1 MTTYTGANIQDLE
14 SIHPLEPIRRLPGM
28 YIGNNGVYG
37 LHHLVFEAIDNSIDE
52 ILNGYGR
59 QVSVTIHPDG
69 SLSVEDDGR
78 GIPVDYNPQARMSA
92 LTLALTKRHAGGKFR
107 QEGQQDAYLSGSGGL
122 HGIGIKATN
131 AFSEWLVVEVRRHG
145 FTFRQ
150 RFEQGGTPVTP
161 VEIDNLGRI
170 IGQVDAR
177 TDWQVDKKSGLA
189 TKLTVNKKPVVI
201 KPDPKLGS
209 GTKLHFQPHRP
220 WFDRTMDWPTGSVPW
235 DFTRLET
242 RLQQLAHL
250 HPGVRI
256 ELADLRGHRKD
267 HKHRLFESKN
277 GLVDYVAEL
286 NDGLAV
292 LHKPIRFSG
301 SQDVTAAVGEN
312 GSARTETLGK
322 IGVEV
327 VLQYA
332 SDDTSIIS
340 FVNSIPTPQGGT
352 AVSGFQSGLT
362 RAVNQFGG
370 DKKLLK
376 RGNVK
381 GDDLLL
387 GLTAIINVTMTLTP
401 QFSSQT
407 KEQLTTSEAQGIA
420 ASITYENLLAY
431 LNKNIPVGK
440 TIIAQAEA
448 AARGREAAKAARAL
462 VIRKS
467 ALEVSELPGKLA
479 DVARDTPREKTMLFI
494 VEGDSAGGSC
504 KQGRD
509 RRYHAILPLRGKIAN
524 TEALPLTKMIGDKGG
539 NAEIKALVSAIGG
552 GIGRDFEA
560 AGMRYGGVA
569 ILTDADVDGAHIRT
583 LLLTFFWRHMRA
595 MVEAGRLYIA
605 TPPLYRLAKGKQ
617 TQYAYTDEEKD
628 ELLAKWGDGATVQRY
643 KGLGEMNPD
652 QLRETVFALKGGEV
666 LNDHLLQVQVE
677 DPHHAG
683 RVMGTLMGKAV
694 EPRRVWL
701 FKTWAGEAEAV
712 DSADDVEAGEE

>member
-1 MTTYTGANIQDLE
+1 MSGYTGKNIQDLE

-52 ILNGYGR
+52 ILNGYGK
-59 QVSVTIHPDG
+59 QVIVTIHPDG

-78 GIPVDYNPQARMSA
+78 GIPVDYSSQAKMSA

-131 AFSEWLVVEVRRHG
+131 AFSEWMVVEVRRHG

-150 RFEQGGTPVTP
+150 RFEGGGTPVGP
-161 VEIDNLGRI
+161 VEIDNIGRI
-170 IGQVDAR
+170 IGQVDAK
-177 TDWQVDKKSGLA
+177 TNWEVDRKSGLA
-189 TKLTVNKKPVVI
+189 TKLTISKKPVAI
-201 KPDPKLGS
+201 KPDRRLGS
-209 GTKLHFQPHRP
+209 GTRLHFRPHRP
-220 WFDRTMDWPTGSVPW
+220 WFDRTMEWPKDTVPW
-235 DFTRLET
+235 DFLRLET

-256 ELADLRGHRKD
+256 ELTDLRGHRKD
-267 HKHRLFESKN
+267 HKHRVFESKN
-277 GLVDYVAEL
+277 GLIDYVADL
-286 NDGLAV
+286 NSGLTV

-301 SQDVTAAVGEN
+301 SQEVTATVGEN
-312 GSARTETLGK
+312 GNTRTESLGK
-322 IGVEV
+322 VTVEV

-332 SDDTSIIS
+332 GDDTSIIS

-352 AVSGFQSGLT
+352 AVSGFQRGLT

-387 GLTAIINVTMTLTP
+387 GLTAIVNVTMTMTP

-420 ASITYENLLAY
+420 ASITYEHLLAY

-479 DVARDTPREKTMLFI
+479 DTARDTPKEKTMLFI

-524 TEALPLTKMIGDKGG
+524 TESLPLTKMIGDKGG

-552 GIGRDFEA
+552 GIGRDFEVD
-560 AGMRYGGVA
+560 GMRYGGVA

-605 TPPLYRLAKGKQ
+605 NPPLYRIAKAKK
-617 TQYAYTDEEKD
+617 TQYAYSDEEKD
-628 ELLAKWGDGATVQRY
+628 ELLAQWGDGATVQRY

-652 QLRETVFALKGGEV
+652 QLRETVFTVNNGEV

-701 FKTWAGEAEAV
+701 FKTWAGEGETV
-712 DSADDVEAGEE
+712 DSADEVEAGEE